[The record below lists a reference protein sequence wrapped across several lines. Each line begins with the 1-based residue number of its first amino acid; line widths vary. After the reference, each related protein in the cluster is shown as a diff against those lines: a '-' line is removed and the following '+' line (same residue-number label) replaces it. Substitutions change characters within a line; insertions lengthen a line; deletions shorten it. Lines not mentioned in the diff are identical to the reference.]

1 MAYLLSDGVNTS
13 GIYLDTEEYNGVKIA
28 AGWLA
33 GDIGYITGKEADV
46 KNIAPGTFDIK
57 NIKGI
62 IAGTVGVS
70 TLIDLAVAAY
80 GIDVRDIKGKREV
93 YGIYVLRD
101 KVIVAGSEK
110 RGTIYGLLHLSE
122 AIGVTPLCYF
132 GDTVPVKYN
141 KIYFK
146 EDNET
151 GTGADT
157 AKDTLV
163 VSVSGVS
170 KEPSVKYRGFFIND
184 EWPAFGNWCNKNFNG
199 FTVKCYEK
207 VFEYLLRLKG
217 NYMWPA
223 MWSSTFSEDGPGTA
237 SAELADE
244 LGVVMGTSH
253 HEPCCRAGSEFV
265 NLNKEHTEYGK
276 AWNFLTN
283 REGIIKFWED
293 GLKRNGRFE
302 NVITVGMRG
311 EQDSKLFA
319 DFGLADN
326 INVLKS
332 VIECQK
338 ELIAKYTDGKSPLM
352 LAVYKEVEDY
362 YKGSDEVPGLKDW
375 DGLDDVTLMLCDDNF
390 GNLRLMMDDDKRG
403 HAAGYGM
410 YYHFDYHGG
419 PVSYEW
425 VNSSYLP
432 KIWEQM
438 TTAYDFGIRDI
449 WIVNVGDLK
458 NQEIPLSYFM
468 DLAYDFD
475 KYGTSA
481 PGNYKG
487 YLENLIAAQFKQVD
501 KETLKDIIET
511 ADGYMRLNNIVKP
524 EVCSA
529 ETFNI
534 NRYGEA
540 GKVLDI
546 CNDLERKTENIMAK
560 LDADEKDA
568 FFSLIGFQAL
578 ASYNLIKMQ
587 IYSAYNKKCAYE
599 GRVIANRYADM
610 IKECIK
616 KDKELTEQFHTMKFG
631 KWYGMGMSKH
641 IGFKNWNEE
650 GCRMPVMVYVEPE
663 AGNEVVVSD
672 NDSDAYSGG
681 GAWTSRPLRL
691 TGFDYRGC
699 GGFTVSSAGRNPV
712 TYTIE
717 CEDKDIEFFG
727 KDNKFVLSGHADA
740 ENDAVINVSAKEG
753 AAEGQHSFVIKTSA
767 GNVKVFFELKAEE
780 KVTAAGNDVH
790 TFTGCVSEIAA
801 DKYAKLTKGSD
812 GEFKVIESFGRLLPG
827 EKGGALKAYPQDI
840 SFKDAPEAEYKL
852 YAPVKGS
859 YTMYLF
865 TAPSNPSAPCNRIS
879 CLLKVNGGEV
889 KKVDTIPEG
898 YVGGENSCREWCV
911 AVIENVRRTK
921 VTIDLEQGENTITV
935 SPLSPGFVL
944 EKMTVILPGY
954 ELPASRLGAGN

>member
-1 MAYLLSDGVNTS
+1 MAFLLSDGIRTS
-13 GIYLDTEEYNGVKIA
+13 EIYLDTKEYSGVKTA

-33 GDIGYITGKEADV
+33 DDIGLISGKEAEV
-46 KNIAPGTFDIK
+46 KCIDAGASDIK
-57 NIKGI
+57 DIKGI
-62 IAGTVGVS
+62 IAGTVGIS
-70 TLIDLAVAAY
+70 GLIDQTLAIY
-80 GIDVRDIKGKREV
+80 GIDPGAIKGKREV
-93 YGIYVLRD
+93 YGIYVLD
-101 KVIVAGSEK
+101 GKVIVAGSEK

-122 AIGVTPLCYF
+122 VIGVSPLVYF
-132 GDTVPVKYN
+132 GDAVPVKYG
-141 KIYFK
+141 KIYFY
-146 EDNET
+146 EDSEDCIDS
-151 GTGADT
+151 GAE
-157 AKDTLV
+157 DTLKV
-163 VSVSGVS
+163 NVSGIS
-170 KEPSVKYRGFFIND
+170 KEPSVRYRGFFIND

-265 NLNKEHTEYGK
+265 NLNKEHEEYGK

-283 REGIIKFWED
+283 RDGIIKFWED
-293 GLKRNGRFE
+293 GLRRNGKFE

-311 EQDSKLFA
+311 EQDSKLFDDA
-319 DFGLADN
+319 GLIDN

-338 ELIAKYTDGKSPLM
+338 ELIAKYTDGNSPLM
-352 LAVYKEVEDY
+352 LAVYKEVEEY

-390 GNLRLMMDDDKRG
+390 GNLRLMMDDDKRSHKG
-403 HAAGYGM
+403 GYGM

-458 NQEIPLSYFM
+458 NQEIPLKYFM

-475 KYGTSA
+475 RYGTGA
-481 PGNYKG
+481 PGSYTG
-487 YLENLIAAQFKQVD
+487 YLKDLISEQFGNLNDEILN
-501 KETLKDIIET
+501 EILET

-524 EVCSA
+524 EVCSS
-529 ETFNI
+529 ETFSI
-534 NRYGEA
+534 NHYNEA
-540 GKVLDI
+540 ERVLDI
-546 CNDLERKTENIMAK
+546 CLELERKTENIMEK
-560 LDADEKDA
+560 LDKENRDS

-587 IYSAYNKKCAYE
+587 IYSAYNKKCAFS

-610 IKECIK
+610 IKECIN
-616 KDKELTEQFHTMKFG
+616 KDRKLTESFHTMKFG

-641 IGFKNWNEE
+641 IGFRSWNEE
-650 GCRMPVMVYVEPE
+650 GCRLPVMVYVEPE
-663 AGNEVVVSD
+663 AGNDVVVSD
-672 NDSDAYSGG
+672 NDSDAFSGG
-681 GAWTSRPLRL
+681 GAWTSRPLKL
-691 TGFDYRGC
+691 TGFDYRDC

-717 CEDKDIEFFG
+717 CSDKDIVFTG
-727 KDNKFVLSGHADA
+727 KDNKFVLSGLADA
-740 ENDAVINVSAKEG
+740 ENDAVIYVTAKEE
-753 AAEGQHSFVIKTSA
+753 AAEGKHEFTIKTSA
-767 GNVKVFFELKAEE
+767 GNVKVFFELKAKE
-780 KVTAAGNDVH
+780 KIKNTEDNVCV
-790 TFTGCVSEIAA
+790 FTGSTCEIPAV
-801 DKYAKLTKGSD
+801 KYSKLIKGND
-812 GEFKVIESFGRLLPG
+812 GEFKEIENFGRLLPG
-827 EKGGALKAYPQDI
+827 EMGGAIKAYPQDI
-840 SFKDAPEAEYKL
+840 FFKEGPEVQYRV
-852 YAPVKGS
+852 YAPQKGE
-859 YTMYLF
+859 YTMYLY
-865 TAPSNPSAPCNRIS
+865 TAPSNPSSPDNRIS
-879 CLLKVNGGEV
+879 CMLKVNGTDSI
-889 KKVDTIPEG
+889 KVDTIPEG
-898 YVGGENSCREWCV
+898 YAGGENSCREWCM
-911 AVIENVRRTK
+911 AVIENVRATK
-921 VTIDLEQGENTITV
+921 VCIGLEKGVNTISI
-935 SPLSPGFVL
+935 SPVSPGFVL
-944 EKMTVILPGY
+944 EKTVLILPGN
-954 ELPASRLGAGN
+954 ELKASRLGAGS